1 MRRDRKKSAS
11 RELFVDTSAW
21 YPLLL
26 KAHPDHRRV
35 AAVLRGTLKSGE
47 RAVTTNLVLAETY
60 ALLLSR
66 GHRLAAIT
74 FLAAVR
80 KVPNVV
86 VTSTEE
92 LEQRA
97 LSDWL
102 MPFEDQAFSLADAVS
117 FAVMQERC
125 IRRAVTF
132 DEHFANAGFEMI
144 PAG

>member
-1 MRRDRKKSAS
+1 
-11 RELFVDTSAW
+11 LFVDTSAW

-26 KAHPDHRRV
+26 KAHSDHARV
-35 AAVLRGTLKSGE
+35 AAVLRATLKSGE

-66 GHRLAAIT
+66 GHRAAAIT

-97 LSDWL
+97 LEDWI
-102 MPFEDQAFSLADAVS
+102 MPFDDQNFSLADAVS
-117 FAVMQERC
+117 FAVMQERG

-132 DEHFANAGFEMI
+132 DAHFGTAGFEMI
-144 PAG
+144 PVG

>member
-1 MRRDRKKSAS
+1 VQRGRRSAS

-26 KAHPDHRRV
+26 KAHPDHTRV
-35 AAVLRGTLKSGE
+35 AAALRGTIKSGE

-60 ALLLSR
+60 GLLLSR

-74 FLAAVR
+74 FLEAVR

-92 LEQRA
+92 LEQQA
-97 LSDWL
+97 LKDWL
-102 MPFEDQAFSLADAVS
+102 MPFEDQDFSFADAVS
-117 FAVMQERC
+117 FAVMQERG

-132 DEHFANAGFEMI
+132 DAHFATAGFEMI